1 MNSRFFR
8 ISILLVLAL
17 VLHTIPMFAE
27 SAASKDVD
35 PKLGKAIDAWAK
47 PLVANGH
54 LSGQLLVAR
63 NGQVIVERSYGFANR
78 ELQVP
83 MTPETR
89 LCIASITKPMTVLL
103 AFRAIEKRQI
113 AYRDSIARWIPD
125 FPKADSIT
133 IGLLLQHR
141 SGVPHEI
148 LPDSESVRPRTA
160 AEMVER
166 AKRLPLDFPPG
177 ARSSYSTGGFT
188 VLARVLEIASGKT
201 YGQLLQDEIFGPL
214 GMAHSSHPDSKQL
227 LPGRAADYVPG
238 SCGIENC
245 ELQDFSGL
253 VGGGSV
259 WSTARDIHRFVD
271 AIVTGKLGETARQS
285 WVRKGRLNFSGR
297 VTGFRGFAR
306 WDSSTALE
314 VTYLGNMVTGA
325 ADLLENAV
333 VALAAGKPADPITLP
348 ALAATPASA
357 EKVKSMDGTFVLGN
371 GTLLRLWSRGDTV
384 YCNDWP
390 LVPTADGAW
399 FSPRDYGLVRTVEG
413 SDGTIERLDWTQN
426 GTVYPAPRVEKK

>member
-1 MNSRFFR
+1 MNPRFFR
-8 ISILLVLAL
+8 SSKLLVLAL
-17 VLHTIPMFAE
+17 ALHTIPTFAAP
-27 SAASKDVD
+27 AAPRDAD
-35 PKLGKAIDAWAK
+35 PKLGKAIDAWAQ

-63 NGQVIVERSYGFANR
+63 NGKVIVERSYGFANR

-113 AYRDSIARWIPD
+113 AYRDSIARWIAD

-133 IGLLLQHR
+133 IGMILQHR
-141 SGVPHEI
+141 SGIPHEI
-148 LPDSESVRPRTA
+148 VPDSQSVMPRTA
-160 AEMVER
+160 EEMVAR
-166 AKRLPLDFPPG
+166 AKLLPLDFPPG
-177 ARSSYSTGGFT
+177 SKSSYSTGGFT
-188 VLARVLEIASGKT
+188 VLARVLELASGKT

-214 GMAHSSHPDSKQL
+214 GMAHSSHPNSKQL
-227 LPGRAADYVPG
+227 LPGRAAGYVPG
-238 SCGIENC
+238 ASGIENC

-259 WSTARDIHRFVD
+259 WSTARDVHVFVD
-271 AIVTGKLGETARQS
+271 AIVTGKLGETARLS

-306 WDSSTALE
+306 WDSATALE
-314 VTYLGNMVTGA
+314 VTYIGNMVTGA

-333 VALAAGKPADPITLP
+333 VALAAGKPADPIALP
-348 ALAATPASA
+348 ALATGPASPA
-357 EKVKSMDGTFVLGN
+357 QLKLMEGTFVLDN
-371 GTLLRLWSRGDTV
+371 GTPLRLWSRGSAV
-384 YCNDWP
+384 FCNEWP
-390 LVPTADGAW
+390 LVATADGAW
-399 FSPRDYGLVRTVEG
+399 FSPRDYGLVRPVAG
-413 SDGTIERLDWTQN
+413 SDGRIERLDWTQN
-426 GTVYPAPRVEKK
+426 GTVYPAPRKEKK